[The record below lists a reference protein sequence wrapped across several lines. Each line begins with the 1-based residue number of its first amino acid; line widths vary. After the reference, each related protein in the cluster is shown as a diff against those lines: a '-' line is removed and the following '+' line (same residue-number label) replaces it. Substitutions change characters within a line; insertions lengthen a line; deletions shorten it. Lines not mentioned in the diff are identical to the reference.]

1 MEITCPHC
9 QGLISVDHGDEFCP
23 DCGQPIQGG
32 APPAPS
38 ANPAPDGADP
48 AAILNPAAEGAAPAA
63 TDPATV
69 AAEVSAP
76 TLLLLVDGR
85 APVPYLGKPLLVGRT
100 DEPTGVFP
108 DVPFNDPAISRRHL
122 TVWMEGERILAQDGS
137 LNGTFRGSE
146 RLPAG
151 VPAEVQPGEI
161 LTIHG
166 ERGTY
171 SIRIKTTP

>member
-9 QGLISVDHGDEFCP
+9 QGLIAVDHGDEFCP
-23 DCGQPIQGG
+23 DCGQPILGQ
-32 APPAPS
+32 AAPS

-48 AAILNPAAEGAAPAA
+48 AAILNPAAEGAAPAP
-63 TDPATV
+63 DPATV

-76 TLLLLVDGR
+76 TLHLLVDGR
-85 APVPYLGKPLLVGRT
+85 APVLYLGKPLLVGRT

-108 DVPFNDPAISRRHL
+108 AVPFNDPAISRRHL
-122 TVWMEGERILAQDGS
+122 TVWLEGERILAQDGS

-151 VPAEVQPGEI
+151 VPVEVQPDVI
-161 LTIHG
+161 LTIYG